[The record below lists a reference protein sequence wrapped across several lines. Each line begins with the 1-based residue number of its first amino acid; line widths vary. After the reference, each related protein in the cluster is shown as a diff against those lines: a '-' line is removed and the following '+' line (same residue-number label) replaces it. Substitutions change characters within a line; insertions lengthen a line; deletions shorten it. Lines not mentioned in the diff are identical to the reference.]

1 MRTSCCIMAL
11 CKPPPHSTDKRLPAM
26 NRHIPLV
33 RHIGVHIG
41 VHISAN
47 LVLSSCLALH
57 VSA

>member
-26 NRHIPLV
+26 NRQSVGP
-33 RHIGVHIG
+33 HIGVHIG